1 MRDTRYGVSDTLV
14 IDGSHS
20 DYLYSVRR
28 RLRLLRE
35 ASAAAAQELRRDG
48 SVDGFGRGWIVEMLR
63 EGEDEPVVALTDDL
77 GGYRFTGILP
87 GEYEVRLN
95 LPSSYLCEEAEATRR
110 DRRQGQHRAGRRRS
124 TLVRITICRAAQVSG
139 RVRIDDDGDGVI
151 DSSAQT
157 LAGVRVTLLKAEDG
171 HTDRVAETVTDES
184 GCYHFGNLLAGTYSV
199 LFKLDGD
206 WAFTRFGEDSAVYG
220 AVAQSGSTQSF
231 ELATG
236 ETIEQ
241 IDAGVT
247 IPAQLT
253 VNVFK
258 DTQADGQKGTYEE
271 GFEGIGITLI
281 RLENGEDAE
290 SITYKTDAEGN
301 VTFRRQPGRIC
312 DCLPSPRTVAH
323 DQNADAS
330 KTNYP
335 VSSVPQSRAS
345 SGRSEPFTLTMG
357 QSGVRMYIGAMLSGS
372 VSGMVYYDDD
382 ADAGFGEEE
391 SYCMDVTIELLDSS
405 DAVVAAIQ
413 PEEDGSYVF
422 EGVAPGRYRV
432 RFTAHEDDC
441 AFSGTERSMAKGGV
455 QPSTGGVSTTRSL
468 TVTGGDALTEVNA
481 GVVRLGELSGE
492 IWEDS
497 NGDGVQDAQEKLL
510 EGVTVHL
517 MNGTGR
523 TILDTVA
530 TDENGRFSF
539 KRMMPGDY
547 KLRVDAPE
555 GYVFSAPAQSSVLS
569 LESEKDDRGYSVPFT
584 LLGGVKVDGVRFGL
598 LTQGTISGRIWLDE
612 QYDGRM
618 EESEDGLR
626 GASVALLN
634 ADGTEIASTQTIR
647 SGEFSFGKLMPGR
660 YSLRVTLT
668 DGYVYTVGGMDSA
681 AERQDEATTVI
692 DLGELAM
699 GEALSGVNIGALMP
713 ATVGGVVWYDGDDDG
728 RRQSGDS
735 GMQGVNAVLTV
746 LTGYD
751 AGRVYETTTD
761 ENGVYSFSRRDARAG
776 RDSVYA
782 ARRLCLCEK
791 RRRHAQSQRRA
802 CGRQPDGADGGTECR
817 QRRKQYGFGCRR
829 GCRRKNDRHGLAGQ
843 PIRRCA
849 SGR

>member
-1 MRDTRYGVSDTLV
+1 EIVTKVSIEQGDT
-14 IDGSHS
+14 ID
-20 DYLYSVRR
+20 
-28 RLRLLRE
+28 
-35 ASAAAAQELRRDG
+35 
-48 SVDGFGRGWIVEMLR
+48 FG
-63 EGEDEPVVALTDDL
+63 
-77 GGYRFTGILP
+77 
-87 GEYEVRLN
+87 
-95 LPSSYLCEEAEATRR
+95 
-110 DRRQGQHRAGRRRS
+110 Q
-124 TLVRITICRAAQVSG
+124 ITICRAAQVSG

-184 GCYHFGNLLAGTYSV
+184 GCYHFDNLLAGTYSV

-301 VTFRRQPGRIC
+301 VTFAGVSPGEYVIAYH
-312 DCLPSPRTVAH
+312 LPGQWRATK
-323 DQNADAS
+323 NADAS

-530 TDENGRFSF
+530 TDEN
-539 KRMMPGDY
+539 
-547 KLRVDAPE
+547 
-555 GYVFSAPAQSSVLS
+555 
-569 LESEKDDRGYSVPFT
+569 
-584 LLGGVKVDGVRFGL
+584 
-598 LTQGTISGRIWLDE
+598 
-612 QYDGRM
+612 
-618 EESEDGLR
+618 
-626 GASVALLN
+626 
-634 ADGTEIASTQTIR
+634 
-647 SGEFSFGKLMPGR
+647 
-660 YSLRVTLT
+660 
-668 DGYVYTVGGMDSA
+668 
-681 AERQDEATTVI
+681 
-692 DLGELAM
+692 
-699 GEALSGVNIGALMP
+699 
-713 ATVGGVVWYDGDDDG
+713 
-728 RRQSGDS
+728 
-735 GMQGVNAVLTV
+735 
-746 LTGYD
+746 
-751 AGRVYETTTD
+751 
-761 ENGVYSFSRRDARAG
+761 
-776 RDSVYA
+776 
-782 ARRLCLCEK
+782 
-791 RRRHAQSQRRA
+791 
-802 CGRQPDGADGGTECR
+802 
-817 QRRKQYGFGCRR
+817 
-829 GCRRKNDRHGLAGQ
+829 
-843 PIRRCA
+843 
-849 SGR
+849 